1 MLITDSLTF
10 DGPTVVSKFADQVA
24 LRPQATA
31 LESSEKSLTYSA
43 LNASV
48 NALAN
53 HLRTRGLGRGDVVA
67 ICLKRTANLVVGIM
81 GVLKAGAAYLPLNPE
96 DPSLRLG
103 QILNHA
109 GAQLVIS
116 DSNSRRNLHEQS
128 PPTLLLDDP
137 LWSVATG
144 DSTERPADLP
154 QARDIAYVI
163 YTSGTTG
170 APKGVSVYHG
180 ALANIVSDV
189 QDRVVFREAESWLAV
204 TTVSFDIAALE
215 LLLPLCFG
223 GKVIL
228 ASEDQARIGKVLAGM
243 IVRKQPAVVQATPIT
258 WRILIQS
265 GWMGSP
271 NLRIL
276 CGGDR
281 LDRDLADE
289 LLSRCSTLWNMYGPT
304 ETTIWSTAQRVE
316 PGEGNI
322 TLGKPVAK
330 TSIYI
335 LDQDGKAV
343 SDCEVGEICIGGS
356 GLAHGYLNNPELTS
370 RYFINADPG
379 TGERV
384 RLYRTG
390 DLGQWNKNREL
401 EFLGRV
407 DHQVKIDG
415 YRVELPEIE
424 RVLQKYPGV
433 AQAAVLGVEQQ
444 NNQKRLYAYVVP
456 SPESDI
462 SASNLVA
469 HLALHLPKYMI
480 PAKFWVLDRLP
491 TTAHAKRDVVALRKL
506 SEVHPALEC

>member
-1 MLITDSLTF
+1 MSITDSLTL
-10 DGPTVVSKFADQVA
+10 DAPTVVSKFADQVA
-24 LRPQATA
+24 LRPGATA
-31 LESSEKSLTYSA
+31 LESSERSLTYAA
-43 LNASV
+43 LDASV
-48 NALAN
+48 DALAK
-53 HLRTRGLGRGDVVA
+53 HLRAQGLGRGDVVA

-96 DPSLRLG
+96 DPSLRLV

-109 GAQLVIS
+109 GARLVIS
-116 DSNSRRNLHEQS
+116 DSNSRRHLHEQS
-128 PPTLLLDDP
+128 PPTLLLDDQAW
-137 LWSVATG
+137 LDT
-144 DSTERPADLP
+144 TEESAGEAPGLP
-154 QARDIAYVI
+154 QAQDIAYVI

-189 QDRVVFREAESWLAV
+189 QARVIFREAESWLAV

-243 IVRKQPAVVQATPIT
+243 ILRKQPAVVQATPIT

-281 LDRDLADE
+281 LDRELADE
-289 LLSRCSTLWNMYGPT
+289 LLCRCSTLWNMYGPT

-335 LDQDGKAV
+335 LDQSGKAV
-343 SDCEVGEICIGGS
+343 SDGEVGEICIGGA
-356 GLAHGYLNNPELTS
+356 GLAYGYLNNPELTS
-370 RYFINADPG
+370 RYFIDTDLG
-379 TGERV
+379 TGERI

-390 DLGQWNKNREL
+390 DLGQWNKIKSWN
-401 EFLGRV
+401 F
-407 DHQVKIDG
+407 
-415 YRVELPEIE
+415 
-424 RVLQKYPGV
+424 
-433 AQAAVLGVEQQ
+433 
-444 NNQKRLYAYVVP
+444 
-456 SPESDI
+456 
-462 SASNLVA
+462 
-469 HLALHLPKYMI
+469 
-480 PAKFWVLDRLP
+480 
-491 TTAHAKRDVVALRKL
+491 
-506 SEVHPALEC
+506 